1 METSL
6 YPINILCWCYSW
18 YIRIWMGFWSLWQI
32 YQFHC
37 FQLYCSGF
45 WNCHTICIFIRVI
58 SYCSICDGII
68 LYDLFLVTF
77 HVKWVL
83 GTYLLSYILTEKPF
97 FNNNKIKIILLFK
110 LLEKYY
116 KYTSLVARKLATR
129 GNHNLPDSSIRT
141 TIQKFNLHY
150 HFRLISKRYS
160 NLKIWIF
167 KLHYH

>member
-1 METSL
+1 MYGLMETSL
-6 YPINILCWCYSW
+6 YSINILCWCYSW

-68 LYDLFLVTF
+68 IYDLFLVTF

-83 GTYLLSYILTEKPF
+83 GTYLVFHTYLLTEKPF
-97 FNNNKIKIILLFK
+97 FNNDKIKIILLFVNCLRNITNIHYSWLTSSP
-110 LLEKYY
+110 LLMYISLAIY
-116 KYTSLVARKLATR
+116 K
-129 GNHNLPDSSIRT
+129 
-141 TIQKFNLHY
+141 
-150 HFRLISKRYS
+150 
-160 NLKIWIF
+160 
-167 KLHYH
+167 